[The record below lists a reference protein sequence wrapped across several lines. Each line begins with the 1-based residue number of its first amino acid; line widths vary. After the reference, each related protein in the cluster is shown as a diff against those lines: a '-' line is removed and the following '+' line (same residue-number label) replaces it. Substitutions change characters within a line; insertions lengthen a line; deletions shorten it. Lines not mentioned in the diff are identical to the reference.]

1 MAIQA
6 ATASYDSIQV
16 GDELPSIQKTETQET
31 IDDYTRLIVNAREA
45 PTTGSNLHT
54 DQGFADAG
62 IFTGTVNY
70 GVVTCAFMMELLQK
84 AFPTS
89 NLLRS
94 TFEMRALEPIRAG
107 DTVTFTGRVLD
118 KRQESGGRL
127 VEVEVTGTN
136 QLGQSVAAGKA
147 SVPF

>member
-6 ATASYDSIQV
+6 ATASYASIQV

-31 IDDYTRLIVNAREA
+31 IDDYTRLIVNREA
-45 PTTGSNLHT
+45 PAIGTNLHT
-54 DQGFADAG
+54 DQRFADAG
-62 IFTGTVNY
+62 IFAGTVNY

-84 AFPTS
+84 AFPTP

-94 TFEMRALEPIRAG
+94 TLDMRALEPIRSG
-107 DTVTFTGRVLD
+107 DTVTFTGKVLE
-118 KRQESGGRL
+118 KREEGGQHL
-127 VEVEVTGTN
+127 VDVEVTGTN
-136 QLGQSVAAGKA
+136 QLGQSVAAGRA